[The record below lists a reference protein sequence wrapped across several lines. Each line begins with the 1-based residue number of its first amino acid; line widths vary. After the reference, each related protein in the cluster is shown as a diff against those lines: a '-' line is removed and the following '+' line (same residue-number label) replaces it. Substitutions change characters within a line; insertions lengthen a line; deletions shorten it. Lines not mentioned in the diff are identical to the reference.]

1 MSVFVSSMQNLRSS
15 KSIHLALSKFKLH
28 YHFQTRSFRTHHHR
42 FSNSNSRIRKPIPYL
57 DEIKRC
63 GDTEEALSI
72 FYQYKEKGFKHDY
85 PSYSAL
91 MYKLAKARNFEAVET
106 LLDSLKNYNIR
117 CKETLFIA
125 LFQVYCKAKLSCKA
139 IELFRNMTSFN
150 CVRTLQSFNAILNAL
165 VDDDCLSDANE
176 IFGESA
182 NMGLRLNSVSFNI
195 MMKMWLQKGEWD
207 RAREVFDEMLEREVK
222 PSVVTYNSLIGFLCK
237 RGELD
242 KAKDLVKDMMKKGKR
257 PNAVT
262 YALLMEGLCFV
273 GKFKEAKKLMFDMEY
288 QGCKP
293 RSMNYGVLM
302 TDLGKRGEFDKAK
315 GLLIE
320 MKKRKM
326 RPDVVMFNI
335 LINCLCKVGRAAEAY
350 KLLVEM
356 QVGGCEPN
364 AASYRMMVDGFCRA
378 GEFESGVKV
387 LNAMLRS
394 RHFPRPETVVCLF
407 MGLIKSGN
415 LDNACFILEEMLKR
429 KIMIDLK
436 SWEALVVESCGEE
449 MDVNRIM
456 TKILEVVAPTL
467 PPEGTDPVDP
477 PVPNV
482 TPGGTAAPA
491 AVASSGVG
499 AESPDHMLTF
509 FMHDILGGSTPSA
522 IAVTGVVTN
531 PAVGGQVPFAK
542 PNGAV
547 LPVNNGIPV
556 NNANSGIINNNNIP
570 FLTGLSGTAPNLVQQ
585 NGNSIIGGGFGFPA
599 LNPAQFPTGT
609 TFQSLMFGTMTVFDD
624 ELTEGHELGS
634 GLVGKAQGFYI
645 ASSED
650 GTSQTMAFTGLATV
664 KTFPA
669 NLNQHST
676 DGVETVLEITVYLAY

>member
-1 MSVFVSSMQNLRSS
+1 MAPVQCNNIQLKAILSLL
-15 KSIHLALSKFKLH
+15 ILALAVTCATSA
-28 YHFQTRSFRTHHHR
+28 
-42 FSNSNSRIRKPIPYL
+42 RIL
-57 DEIKRC
+57 DE
-63 GDTEEALSI
+63 
-72 FYQYKEKGFKHDY
+72 
-85 PSYSAL
+85 
-91 MYKLAKARNFEAVET
+91 
-106 LLDSLKNYNIR
+106 
-117 CKETLFIA
+117 
-125 LFQVYCKAKLSCKA
+125 
-139 IELFRNMTSFN
+139 
-150 CVRTLQSFNAILNAL
+150 
-165 VDDDCLSDANE
+165 
-176 IFGESA
+176 
-182 NMGLRLNSVSFNI
+182 
-195 MMKMWLQKGEWD
+195 
-207 RAREVFDEMLEREVK
+207 
-222 PSVVTYNSLIGFLCK
+222 
-237 RGELD
+237 
-242 KAKDLVKDMMKKGKR
+242 
-257 PNAVT
+257 
-262 YALLMEGLCFV
+262 
-273 GKFKEAKKLMFDMEY
+273 
-288 QGCKP
+288 
-293 RSMNYGVLM
+293 
-302 TDLGKRGEFDKAK
+302 
-315 GLLIE
+315 
-320 MKKRKM
+320 
-326 RPDVVMFNI
+326 
-335 LINCLCKVGRAAEAY
+335 
-350 KLLVEM
+350 
-356 QVGGCEPN
+356 
-364 AASYRMMVDGFCRA
+364 
-378 GEFESGVKV
+378 
-387 LNAMLRS
+387 
-394 RHFPRPETVVCLF
+394 
-407 MGLIKSGN
+407 
-415 LDNACFILEEMLKR
+415 
-429 KIMIDLK
+429 
-436 SWEALVVESCGEE
+436 
-449 MDVNRIM
+449 
-456 TKILEVVAPTL
+456 EVVAPTL
-467 PPEGTDPVDP
+467 PPEGTDTVDP

-650 GTSQTMAFTGLATV
+650 GTSQTMAFTVMFASGSYADSLSFFGVHRTAVSESHLAIMGGTGKYVNAKGLATV